1 MKSEE
6 FATRK
11 DFFLSDVQEKAQ
23 IGDILKVHD
32 FNYILRMA
40 ELVKGLEG
48 TDNQVLKFID
58 GQDTSISEK
67 SWDAALLACG
77 AVIEAIDK
85 VAQG

>member
-58 GQDTSISEK
+58 GQDTAISEK